1 MQKEFLENDISH
13 RTMKNFASLAF
24 VSEGNVIEEFVKIK
38 ENASDVLDSKKKM
51 FVHVFRDFIWHF

>member
-1 MQKEFLENDISH
+1 
-13 RTMKNFASLAF
+13 MKNFASLAF

-51 FVHVFRDFIWHF
+51 FVHVFRDFI